1 MDQLRLKVPE
11 VWLPAL
17 NVGYKACVIR
27 SRNAVFCVALSW
39 ELL

>member
-1 MDQLRLKVPE
+1 MDQLRLKVTE

-17 NVGYKACVIR
+17 NVGDEACVTR
-27 SRNAVFCVALSW
+27 SRNAVFCVAPSW